1 MHAPSAASAQK
12 TPYMN
17 GRDVPR
23 FAEVNVYVRNMDIAL
38 DDYRKLGFRVPSK
51 ADIYPL
57 PSGLV
62 VTEILFQDGPVLEFR
77 AVHKRKNAVG
87 QRPRAVEFLKRHEGV
102 LHLVLN
108 VPSASVKAVS
118 LRRHGYRV
126 SDPRPSPF
134 LLQGSV
140 PFWYLVFDGF
150 FDLADRA
157 RRGEEGSPTRAVAF
171 SEVSP
176 IMKKRS
182 RQKRSSRQFRQ
193 WFKHDNTAKA
203 IRSVWIAVRDL
214 ESATRAYVSIGLLRG
229 RRRKV
234 RRLGAICMEVNGRA
248 GCILLLQPSDAH
260 GVVAS
265 FMKGRGEGVMGLSI
279 EVRNLLAARR
289 VIEGTGQRIV
299 PYAGAHGR
307 SLLVPADLA
316 HGVWIEM
323 FQGR

>member
-1 MHAPSAASAQK
+1 MHAPGAASARK
-12 TPYMN
+12 TPYRH

-23 FAEVNVYVRNMDIAL
+23 FAEVNVYVRNMDIVL

-62 VTEILFQDGPVLEFR
+62 VTEILLQDGPVLEFR
-77 AVHKRKNAVG
+77 AVPNRRNAVR
-87 QRPRAVEFLKRHEGV
+87 QRPRAVEFLKRHEGA

-108 VPSASVKAVS
+108 VPSAAAKAVS
-118 LRRHGYRV
+118 LREHGYRV
-126 SDPRPSPF
+126 GEPHPAPF
-134 LLQGSV
+134 LLRGKV
-140 PFWYLVFDGF
+140 PFWYLLFDGF

-157 RRGEEGSPTRAVAF
+157 SGGEDGGPTRVVAF

-176 IMKKRS
+176 FMKRRS

-193 WFKHDNTAKA
+193 WLQHDNTARA
-203 IRSVWIAVRDL
+203 IRCVWIAVRDL
-214 ESATRAYVSIGLLRG
+214 ESATRGYVSIGLLRG
-229 RRRKV
+229 RRREL
-234 RRLGAICMEVNGRA
+234 RRFGAVGMEVDGRA
-248 GCILLLQPSDAH
+248 GRILLLSPSDER

-265 FMKGRGEGVMGLSI
+265 FVEGRGEGVMGLSI

-289 VIEGTGQRIV
+289 VIESSGQRIV
-299 PYAGAHGR
+299 PYAGAYGR

-323 FQGR
+323 FQRR

>member
-1 MHAPSAASAQK
+1 MHASIAASARK
-12 TPYMN
+12 TPYMH

-23 FAEVNVYVRNMDIAL
+23 FAEVNVYVRNMDIVL

-51 ADIYPL
+51 ADIYQL
-57 PSGLV
+57 PSGLA

-77 AVHKRKNAVG
+77 AVHNRRNAVR
-87 QRPRAVEFLKRHEGV
+87 QRSRAVEFLKRHEGA

-108 VPSASVKAVS
+108 VPSATAKAVS

-157 RRGEEGSPTRAVAF
+157 SRGEEGSPTRVVAF

-176 IMKKRS
+176 FMKRRS

-193 WFKHDNTAKA
+193 WLQHDNSARA
-203 IRSVWIAVRDL
+203 IRCVWIAVRDL
-214 ESATRAYVSIGLLRG
+214 ESATRGYVSIGLLRG
-229 RRRKV
+229 RRREL
-234 RRLGAICMEVNGRA
+234 RRFGAVSMEVNGRA
-248 GCILLLQPSDAH
+248 GRILLLSPSDAR

-265 FMKGRGEGVMGLSI
+265 FVKGRGEGVMGLSI

-289 VIEGTGQRIV
+289 VIESSGQRIV
-299 PYAGAHGR
+299 PYAGAYGR

-323 FQGR
+323 FQRR

>member
-1 MHAPSAASAQK
+1 MHGSSAALAQK
-12 TPYMN
+12 ARYMH

-23 FAEVNVYVRNMDIAL
+23 FAEVNVYVRNMETAL

-51 ADIYPL
+51 ADIYRL
-57 PSGLV
+57 PSGLA

-77 AVHKRKNAVG
+77 AVHNRRNSVR
-87 QRPRAVEFLKRHEGV
+87 QRPRAVEFLKRNEGA

-108 VPSASVKAVS
+108 VPSATAKAVS
-118 LRRHGYRV
+118 LRRDGYRV
-126 SDPRPSPF
+126 SDPRPAPF
-134 LLQGSV
+134 LLRGQI

-150 FDLADRA
+150 FDPADRA
-157 RRGEEGSPTRAVAF
+157 STGEEGSPTRVVAF

-176 IMKKRS
+176 IMRKRS
-182 RQKRSSRQFRQ
+182 RQTRSSRQFRQ
-193 WFKHDNTAKA
+193 WFQHDNTARA
-203 IRSVWIAVRDL
+203 VRCVWIAVKDL
-214 ESATRAYVSIGLLRG
+214 ESATGGYVSVGLLLG

-234 RRLGAICMEVNGRA
+234 RRLGAVGMEVNGRA
-248 GCILLLQPSDAH
+248 GRILLLQPSDAH

-265 FMKGRGEGVMGLSI
+265 FVKGRGEGVMGLSI

-299 PYAGAHGR
+299 PYAGAYGR
-307 SLLVPADLA
+307 SLLVPADRA

-323 FQGR
+323 FQRR

>member
-12 TPYMN
+12 TSYMH

-23 FAEVNVYVRNMDIAL
+23 FAEVNVYVTNMDIVL

-51 ADIYPL
+51 ADVYPL
-57 PSGLV
+57 PSGLAV
-62 VTEILFQDGPVLEFR
+62 AEILFQDGPVLEFR
-77 AVHKRKNAVG
+77 AVHNRRNAVR
-87 QRPRAVEFLKRHEGV
+87 QRPRAVEFLKRHEGA
-102 LHLVLN
+102 LHLVLH
-108 VPSASVKAVS
+108 VPSATAKVVS

-126 SDPRPSPF
+126 SDPQPAPF
-134 LLQGSV
+134 LLRGKV

-157 RRGEEGSPTRAVAF
+157 SRGEEGSPTRVVAF

-176 IMKKRS
+176 FMKRRS
-182 RQKRSSRQFRQ
+182 RQQRSSRQFRLWLQ
-193 WFKHDNTAKA
+193 HDNTARA
-203 IRSVWIAVRDL
+203 IRCVWIAVRDL
-214 ESATRAYVSIGLLRG
+214 ESATRGYVSIGLLRG

-234 RRLGAICMEVNGRA
+234 RRLGAVGMEVNGRA
-248 GCILLLQPSDAH
+248 GRILFLQPSDER

-265 FMKGRGEGVMGLSI
+265 FVKGRGEGVMGLSI

-299 PYAGAHGR
+299 PYPGAYGR
-307 SLLVPADLA
+307 SLLVPSDLA

-323 FQGR
+323 FQRR